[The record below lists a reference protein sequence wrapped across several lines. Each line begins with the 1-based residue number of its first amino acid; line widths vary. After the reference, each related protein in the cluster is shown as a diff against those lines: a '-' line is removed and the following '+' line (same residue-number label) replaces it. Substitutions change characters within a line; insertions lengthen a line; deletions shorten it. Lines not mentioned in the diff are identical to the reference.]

1 MMQGAEQFTHS
12 AYPFFTA
19 TLIVGLLS
27 MALIQVLKDLL
38 PIRRWFQQHWV
49 RQWLGQRSKL
59 IADRTALPD
68 LGTVPVEKD
77 LVQLAADGD
86 AGSLYNLP
94 IEQLCGQLNAAA
106 QAVLDHP
113 KEHEALL
120 WLLAAKAEKD
130 DVSTVLDCSATYR
143 EQSGT
148 KLEGPDLTA
157 FTRCVDARNRVAHQ
171 VQRAIDAL
179 QLSAGNRW
187 KLCIQNFAIALS
199 GMIAVIWECTSGEG
213 GRTLERIEVT
223 LAVAILGGFIA
234 PIGRDL
240 LAALQSARK

>member
-1 MMQGAEQFTHS
+1 MIEGAQHFTHS

-49 RQWLGQRSKL
+49 RQWLGQRSTL
-59 IADRTALPD
+59 IGERAQLPD
-68 LGTVPVEKD
+68 LEKVEQD
-77 LVQLAADGD
+77 LVQLATDGD
-86 AGSLYNLP
+86 VGSLYNLP

-113 KEHEALL
+113 KEHEGLL
-120 WLLAAKAEKD
+120 WYLAAKAEKD
-130 DVSTVLDCSATYR
+130 DVSKVLDCSAVYR

-148 KLEGPDLTA
+148 KLEGTDLSA
-157 FTRCVDARNRVAHQ
+157 FKSCVDARNRVAHQ

-187 KLCIQNFAIALS
+187 KLWIQIFAIALS
-199 GMIAVIWECTSGEG
+199 GMIAIIWEWSSGEG

-234 PIGRDL
+234 PVGRDL
-240 LAALQSARK
+240 LAALESARK